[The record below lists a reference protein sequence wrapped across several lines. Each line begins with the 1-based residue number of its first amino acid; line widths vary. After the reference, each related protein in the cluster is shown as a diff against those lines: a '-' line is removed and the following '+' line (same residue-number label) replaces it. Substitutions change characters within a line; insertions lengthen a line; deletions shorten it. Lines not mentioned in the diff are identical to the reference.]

1 MWASKLSRSVDRG
14 QGQADVPAE
23 QPTPR
28 ARSRLPSSYAYACRS
43 CNCFCASRQR
53 PQGTHR
59 LNHCSS
65 EFTEL
70 GVLPEPHRL
79 HRSADFSRAVRRG
92 RRMGRQD
99 LVVHAYTRDDAG
111 VVCSV
116 GEPRFGLIV
125 SKAVGPAVTRHRVA
139 RRLRHICAQLLPD
152 VPSTAD
158 VVIRALP
165 GSAGLSSA
173 DLHRQVRSGLKKLGY
188 LETSSTTASRDAH
201 S

>member
-1 MWASKLSRSVDRG
+1 MISRSVDRG

-28 ARSRLPSSYAYACRS
+28 ARPRLPSSYAYACRS
-43 CNCFCASRQR
+43 CNRFRTSRQG

-59 LNHCSS
+59 LIRCSS

-79 HRSADFSRAVRRG
+79 HRTADFSRAVRRG

-99 LVVHAYTRDDAG
+99 LVVHAFTRDDASS
-111 VVCSV
+111 VFSV

-139 RRLRHICAQLLPD
+139 RRLRHICAQLLTD
-152 VPSTAD
+152 VPETAD

-165 GSAGLSSA
+165 GAADSSSKE
-173 DLHRQVRSGLKKLGY
+173 LHRQLRSGLKKLGY
-188 LETSSTTASRDAH
+188 LESATTSAPRDARP
-201 S
+201 